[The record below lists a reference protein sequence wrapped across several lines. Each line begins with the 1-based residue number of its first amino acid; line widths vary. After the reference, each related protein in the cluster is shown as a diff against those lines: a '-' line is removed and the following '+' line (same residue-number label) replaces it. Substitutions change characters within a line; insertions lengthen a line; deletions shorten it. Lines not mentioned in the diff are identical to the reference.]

1 MEKYL
6 IEKILPCIQADGG
19 HFEFVYCEDGIVNLT
34 FRGECSKCDKLDR
47 CCKWIEERIKTDLG
61 EEVRITAAR
70 RKPWFQDK

>member
-19 HFEFVYCEDGIVNLT
+19 HFEFVSYAEGTAFLT

-47 CCKWIEERIKTDLG
+47 CCKWIEERIKIDLG
-61 EEVRITAAR
+61 EEITVNAVR

>member
-6 IEKILPCIQADGG
+6 TDKILPCIQADGG
-19 HFEFVYCEDGIVNLT
+19 HFEFVSRDGKDLSLT

-47 CCKWIEERIKTDLG
+47 CCSWIEERIKIDLG
-61 EEVRITAAR
+61 EDVRITAVR